1 MIDRNSP
8 SEKPE
13 IKSLVQGI
21 TAVLVILLM
30 WTGCRVDEPIS
41 VDSDRGHL
49 VMLGGGSRPADV
61 MKKIVSLSPDSTFLV
76 VPMASSIAD
85 TIGWEHRD
93 TLYKYGA
100 KNVEI
105 MMLEEGDTAN
115 AEIIEKFRNASG
127 IWFSGGDQNRLMDYL
142 GQGELK
148 NAVIEAYNNGAVIA
162 GTSAGTAVQSNVM
175 MTGDER
181 YPISE
186 YIYFGQIRP
195 GNAVTSPGIGL
206 VSGMIVD
213 QHFIKRRR
221 NNRLITAL
229 FDHQDVRAAAGIDE
243 STALHFRPDGWVDV
257 IGVGQVMLY
266 QKEQTEIKESGELY
280 GATGLAL
287 HILPTGSRFYWN
299 TNLHTASSIELP
311 SAETE

>member
-1 MIDRNSP
+1 MIKTTSCTEHKPNS
-8 SEKPE
+8 SRALTLVFLL
-13 IKSLVQGI
+13 SLVM
-21 TAVLVILLM
+21 L
-30 WTGCRVDEPIS
+30 WTGCRVEEPIN
-41 VDSDRGHL
+41 VDTSRGHL

-76 VPMASSIAD
+76 VPMASSIPD

-105 MMLEEGDTAN
+105 MMLEKGDTSR
-115 AEIIEKFRNASG
+115 AEIIEKFRTASG

-162 GTSAGTAVQSNVM
+162 GTSAGTAVQSKVM

-195 GNAVTSPGIGL
+195 DNAITSPGIGL
-206 VSGMIVD
+206 VTGMIVD

-229 FDHQDVRAAAGIDE
+229 FDHENVQAAAGIDE
-243 STALHFRPDGWVDV
+243 STALHFKPDGWVEV

-266 QKEQTEIKESGELY
+266 QKEQTEIKKIGELY

-287 HILPTGSRFYWN
+287 HILPAGSRFYWN
-299 TNLHTASSIELP
+299 GNLNTASSIELP
-311 SAETE
+311 GSIKD